1 MPGSSAA
8 TSRGGTNP
16 VDWRRKPIFLVAGI
30 GLLLLGVVV
39 ATRKPPPPPR
49 TLVEQQAVSL
59 VGAFNQA
66 DNRGLLNTVSPD
78 FAAGGWTKPRL
89 QLALMR
95 WKRQGIQAT
104 LQPLSVTASGT
115 NEYTVTANL
124 QARDTRTQEGVWSA
138 PETSMVFRLERP
150 TPDIPF
156 LPGTWRVV
164 SISGASLPDASVSE

>member
-1 MPGSSAA
+1 MPASSAA

-16 VDWRRKPIFLVAGI
+16 MHWRRKPIYLAAGI

-39 ATRKPPPPPR
+39 ATRKPPPPPK

-59 VGAFNQA
+59 VRSFNQA
-66 DNRGLLNTVSPD
+66 DNRDLLNTISPD
-78 FAAGGWTKPRL
+78 FVAGGWTKPRL

-104 LQPLSVTASGT
+104 LQPVSITASGA
-115 NEYTVTANL
+115 NEYTVTANI
-124 QARDTRTQEGVWSA
+124 QARDTRTQEGVWSS

-156 LPGTWRVV
+156 LPGTWRLR
-164 SISGASLPDASVSE
+164 SISGSSLPDASVAE

>member
-1 MPGSSAA
+1 MQASSAA
-8 TSRGGTNP
+8 MSRGGTNP
-16 VDWRRKPIFLVAGI
+16 VDWRRKPIYLAAGI
-30 GLLLLGVVV
+30 GLVLLGVVV
-39 ATRKPPPPPR
+39 ATRKPPPPPK

-59 VGAFNQA
+59 VRAFNQA
-66 DNRGLLNTVSPD
+66 DNRGLLNTISPD
-78 FAAGGWTKPRL
+78 FVAGGWTKPRL

-104 LQPLSVTASGT
+104 LQPVSITASGT

-124 QARDTRTQEGVWSA
+124 QARDMRTQEGVWSS

-156 LPGTWRVV
+156 LPGTWRII
-164 SISGASLPDASVSE
+164 SISGSSLPDASVAE